1 MKKILL
7 LLSLTLM
14 LSLTIAGCENKNV
27 DDTNLIK
34 DNEELDR
41 SLDNDIYFEALK
53 LEYKTYWEKSD
64 DDNIKNMISEVE
76 EKITSQYN
84 YEDEDYAK
92 FLITGLYI
100 FSNRYDGNNH
110 QFVNKVAKEISLS
123 KDPIVLYEELIDFN
137 GKYRDRLLVVKSML
151 DTVLYNK

>member
-14 LSLTIAGCENKNV
+14 LSLTIAGCEKANV
-27 DDTNLIK
+27 DETNLIK

-64 DDNIKNMISEVE
+64 DDRIEEMISEVE

-100 FSNRYDGNNH
+100 FSQYYDGNNS
-110 QFVNKVAKEISLS
+110 QFVNKVVREISLS

-137 GKYRDRLLVVKSML
+137 GKYRDRLIIVQSML